1 MSTNSEEK
9 KETLPPKQIDKGK
22 SKGHGKISLVTVIIG
37 LVAGC
42 NIKFVYLILIQFFC
56 IIGMILNIWV
66 NLSHVGN
73 SLTR

>member
-22 SKGHGKISLVTVIIG
+22 SKGHGKISMVTVIIG

-42 NIKFVYLILIQFFC
+42 NIKHLC
-56 IIGMILNIWV
+56 I
-66 NLSHVGN
+66 
-73 SLTR
+73 